1 MVCMSVRRLQTS
13 AGYYQEP
20 VSVQSDQRQ
29 GQVIIFFD
37 SRGDPAI
44 VYLDGVKPPSP
55 VSSPIALIPDKVQ
68 GTSHLQENL
77 DPVNSEEPKTNP
89 EEEDTE
95 IR

>member
-1 MVCMSVRRLQTS
+1 MVCVSVRRLQTS

-29 GQVIIFFD
+29 GQVIIFAS

-77 DPVNSEEPKTNP
+77 VPVNSKEPKTNP

-95 IR
+95 VR

>member
-1 MVCMSVRRLQTS
+1 MVCVSVRRLQTS

-29 GQVIIFFD
+29 GQVIFFA

-77 DPVNSEEPKTNP
+77 VPVNSEEPKTNP